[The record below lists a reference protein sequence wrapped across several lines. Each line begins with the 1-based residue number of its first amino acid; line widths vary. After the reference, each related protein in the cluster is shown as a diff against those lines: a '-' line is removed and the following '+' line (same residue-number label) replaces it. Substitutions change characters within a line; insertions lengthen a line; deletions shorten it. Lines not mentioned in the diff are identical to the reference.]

1 MIFLIGV
8 FRHAHLMKK
17 ICSSETDEFAEN
29 WSYEINTYHVQ
40 KGIPN
45 ALTLKQKYHSYQK
58 PSKFSFGYWSWPNH
72 KLHLLAITFGFH
84 KTLFF
89 VKWTRRQRLLLTS
102 SGGRLMSKQVFES
115 GKKYISHLSLR
126 FCKYI
131 CQKVWRTT
139 TPEHHWLQNTVSPL
153 ALSHRRAVTTTRTK
167 VFAKMQNPA
176 PYLHS
181 PHRPPLNLPMTHPN
195 FS

>member
-84 KTLFF
+84 KTLFSSNEQDGKDSFWHHQEEDWCRNKFLKVEKNTFLISLYAF
-89 VKWTRRQRLLLTS
+89 VSTFAKKFEERQRRS
-102 SGGRLMSKQVFES
+102 
-115 GKKYISHLSLR
+115 IID
-126 FCKYI
+126 C
-131 CQKVWRTT
+131 RT
-139 TPEHHWLQNTVSPL
+139 Q
-153 ALSHRRAVTTTRTK
+153 
-167 VFAKMQNPA
+167 F
-176 PYLHS
+176 LH
-181 PHRPPLNLPMTHPN
+181 
-195 FS
+195 